1 MSDNYAHPDSF
12 GGMDVNFNCGQGD
25 GYKGLESA
33 YDAPTK
39 EPFIARMPPAPARD
53 NGVIKTFATGA
64 IRSSDEGKN
73 AYEGFLSME
82 ALEEFG
88 DYMTRH
94 RKLPDGSLRDPDNW
108 KKGMGLDSFI
118 GSLLRHTFE
127 LVALHTR
134 GYVTRRIRREMPDKV
149 SDLDF
154 LKREIACAILF
165 NVQGYLH
172 EYLAGPRP
180 ASGSELTATQLL
192 ERIHRRFEDER
203 LT

>member
-1 MSDNYAHPDSF
+1 
-12 GGMDVNFNCGQGD
+12 MDVQFNAPQMQGD
-25 GYKGLESA
+25 GYK
-33 YDAPTK
+33 
-39 EPFIARMPPAPARD
+39 EPFDPFGEEPYVHGMPKD

-82 ALEEFG
+82 AIEEFG

-118 GSLLRHTFE
+118 GSMLRHVFE

-134 GYVTRRIRREMPDKV
+134 GYVSRRIRRELPERV

-172 EYLAGPRP
+172 EYLTAPKAQPRQSEMS
-180 ASGSELTATQLL
+180 ASELL
-192 ERIHRRFEDER
+192 ERIHRRFDDER
-203 LT
+203 QM